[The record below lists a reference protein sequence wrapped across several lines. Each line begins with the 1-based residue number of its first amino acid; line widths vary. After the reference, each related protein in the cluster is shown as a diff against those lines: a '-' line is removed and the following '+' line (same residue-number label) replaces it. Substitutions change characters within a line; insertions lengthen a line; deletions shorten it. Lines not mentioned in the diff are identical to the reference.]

1 MSSYSRKAI
10 LLLGILLLLPLVALG
25 QGTVR
30 GRITSANPNAPIT
43 AATILVRGTDPLVY
57 TTMGEDGTFEL
68 LTPIG
73 RHTIEVRSI
82 GFLSRELSVT
92 VLPTKETVLD
102 VELEPLDVVL
112 GEVVVSAP
120 YDKSKTLDP
129 LSFAGGRSFST
140 DETYRFASSLGDP
153 ARMVRSFAGVMPAN
167 DSRNDIIIR
176 GNSPIGLQWVL
187 DGIEVPNLNHFNAGI
202 GLTGGQVS
210 MINTNLLTNS
220 DFHLSAWPAPFGNA
234 LSGIFDLTMRPGNT
248 AHHEGWLQTG
258 YGGLELG
265 FEGPI
270 PVGSESNYL
279 VSYRYSVPRIM
290 SGLKLMKLPAVPEY
304 QDLTTKVTLHADDRH
319 SLSLI
324 TLWGKSFIKIN
335 TDMLVTSEDGMID
348 IEDDGAL
355 DSYNQLID
363 EGSSNLIIGLTH
375 DARWSKQ
382 VQQRTTLSLVRTA
395 LDLDVRKQLKESG
408 ELTDNYEQVM
418 RDTSKEI
425 KYSLHTDLTWH
436 PDLSSLVVAG
446 ATGDLYRVD
455 YHADIPIATEAGMVS
470 EQGRFG
476 VVRLYGQY
484 RYKPSRRWALTAGL
498 HGMTTTL
505 NIYKTLEPRLGLMY
519 EPAPSHI
526 LGLAGGLYSQLQPR
540 TFYFARIPGSGEETN
555 RDLKPSRAWHADAY
569 YDWAFATDWHLK
581 VEGYYQHLFDIP
593 VQQDPTSAWSMLNV
607 GVTDDNSI
615 VPLPSLVNR
624 GTGRNVG
631 VELTLEKFISKDYY
645 LLTNATLFSSTY
657 TTGASSKRWHTAM
670 DGGYILNLTGGG
682 EYALSKSWTLTA
694 DLKRTV
700 AGGLRYTPLLREQS
714 AAEKRPVLDAE
725 RSNTLRMKPYFR
737 TDIKLGFRHPGR
749 RITEEFGLDLQNV
762 TNYRNVMAMT
772 YNERTND
779 YTAMR
784 LQGFGIMATWRI
796 SFTVR

>member
-220 DFHLSAWPAPFGNA
+220 DFYLSAWPAPFGNA

-270 PVGSESNYL
+270 PVGS
-279 VSYRYSVPRIM
+279 
-290 SGLKLMKLPAVPEY
+290 
-304 QDLTTKVTLHADDRH
+304 
-319 SLSLI
+319 LSLI
-324 TLWGKSFIKIN
+324 
-335 TDMLVTSEDGMID
+335 
-348 IEDDGAL
+348 
-355 DSYNQLID
+355 
-363 EGSSNLIIGLTH
+363 
-375 DARWSKQ
+375 
-382 VQQRTTLSLVRTA
+382 
-395 LDLDVRKQLKESG
+395 
-408 ELTDNYEQVM
+408 
-418 RDTSKEI
+418 
-425 KYSLHTDLTWH
+425 
-436 PDLSSLVVAG
+436 
-446 ATGDLYRVD
+446 
-455 YHADIPIATEAGMVS
+455 
-470 EQGRFG
+470 
-476 VVRLYGQY
+476 
-484 RYKPSRRWALTAGL
+484 
-498 HGMTTTL
+498 
-505 NIYKTLEPRLGLMY
+505 
-519 EPAPSHI
+519 HI
-526 LGLAGGLYSQLQPR
+526 
-540 TFYFARIPGSGEETN
+540 
-555 RDLKPSRAWHADAY
+555 
-569 YDWAFATDWHLK
+569 
-581 VEGYYQHLFDIP
+581 
-593 VQQDPTSAWSMLNV
+593 
-607 GVTDDNSI
+607 
-615 VPLPSLVNR
+615 
-624 GTGRNVG
+624 
-631 VELTLEKFISKDYY
+631 
-645 LLTNATLFSSTY
+645 
-657 TTGASSKRWHTAM
+657 
-670 DGGYILNLTGGG
+670 
-682 EYALSKSWTLTA
+682 
-694 DLKRTV
+694 
-700 AGGLRYTPLLREQS
+700 
-714 AAEKRPVLDAE
+714 
-725 RSNTLRMKPYFR
+725 
-737 TDIKLGFRHPGR
+737 
-749 RITEEFGLDLQNV
+749 
-762 TNYRNVMAMT
+762 
-772 YNERTND
+772 
-779 YTAMR
+779 
-784 LQGFGIMATWRI
+784 
-796 SFTVR
+796 

>member
-1 MSSYSRKAI
+1 MYSLSRRGIALLCS
-10 LLLGILLLLPLVALG
+10 LLLTTLAASA

-57 TTMGEDGTFEL
+57 TTMGEDGAFEL
-68 LTPIG
+68 QVPIG
-73 RHTIEVRSI
+73 RQTIEVRSI

-112 GEVVVSAP
+112 GEVLVSAP

-248 AHHEGWLQTG
+248 AHHEGWLQAG

-265 FEGPI
+265 LEGPI

-290 SGLKLMKLPAVPEY
+290 SGLRLMKLPAVPEY

-319 SLSLI
+319 SLSLM

-335 TDMLVTSEDGMID
+335 TEELVSAEDGMID
-348 IEDDGAL
+348 IEDEGAL
-355 DSYNQLID
+355 DSYNQLVD
-363 EGSSNLIIGLTH
+363 EG
-375 DARWSKQ
+375 RWSKQ
-382 VQQRTTLSLVRTA
+382 VQQRTTLSLVRTT
-395 LDLDVRKQLKESG
+395 LDLDVRKQLKENG
-408 ELTDNYEQVM
+408 ELTDNYERVM
-418 RDTSKEI
+418 KDTSKEI

-446 ATGDLYRVD
+446 ATGDIYQVD
-455 YHADIPIATEAGMVS
+455 YHADIPIATDAGTVS
-470 EQGRFG
+470 EKGRFG
-476 VVRLYGQY
+476 VGRLYGQY
-484 RYKPSRRWALTAGL
+484 RYKPSQRWALTAGL
-498 HGMTTTL
+498 HGMMTTL
-505 NIYKTLEPRLGLMY
+505 NTHKTLEPRLGLMY
-519 EPAPSHI
+519 EPTPSHI

-540 TFYFARIPGSGEETN
+540 TFYFARIPGSDEETN

-569 YDWAFATDWHLK
+569 YDWAFAPDWHFK

-607 GVTDDNSI
+607 GVSDDNSI

-631 VELTLEKFISKDYY
+631 VELTLEKFISKNYY

-657 TTGASSKRWHTAM
+657 TTGSSSKRWHTAM

-682 EYALSKSWTLTA
+682 EYAISKSWTLTA
-694 DLKRTV
+694 DLKSTF
-700 AGGLRYTPLLREQS
+700 AGGMRYTPLLREQS
-714 AAEKRPVLDAE
+714 AAEKQPVLDAE
-725 RSNTLRMKPYFR
+725 QSNTLQMKPYFR

-749 RITEEFGLDLQNV
+749 RITEEFGLGLAS
-762 TNYRNVMAMT
+762 TCRMSPI
-772 YNERTND
+772 
-779 YTAMR
+779 TA
-784 LQGFGIMATWRI
+784 TSWP
-796 SFTVR
+796 